1 MARPRRS
8 RRTLITLLVLVL
20 VSVTVI
26 SIDESG
32 RTHGI
37 TSGIKS
43 VATDVF
49 SPFRSGVE
57 DVVHPIGDFFAGAV
71 HYGSLQQENQQ
82 LRAEIGRLRQ
92 QSAEAAHA
100 KAQLR
105 QLDHLLRT
113 HDLPS
118 VGTLRTVTAETI
130 ARGQSDFTAT
140 ITIDKGRSSGVA
152 VTDPVVGGGGLVGKV
167 VQASH
172 STAEV
177 QLITDGQATVAVTF
191 GTPPAY
197 AVVQGEGPGVP
208 MKATVT
214 TSVSPATKVKVGARM
229 FTNGQADA
237 SFPPGIPVGRVTSV
251 RTVPGAPHK
260 DIEVEPLADLGTLA
274 YVQVLQWSTAP

>member
-1 MARPRRS
+1 MAKPRRS

-26 SIDESG
+26 SLDESG

-49 SPFRSGVE
+49 SPFRSGVD

-71 HYGSLQQENQQ
+71 DYSSLEHENQQ
-82 LRAEIGRLRQ
+82 LRAEIAKLRQ
-92 QSAEAAHA
+92 QWAEAAHA
-100 KAQLR
+100 KAELR
-105 QLDHLLRT
+105 QLDRQLRT

-118 VGTLRTVTAETI
+118 VGTLRTVTAQTI

-140 ITIDKGRSSGVA
+140 ITIDKGRSAGVA
-152 VTDPVVGGGGLVGKV
+152 VTDPVVGGGGLVGRV

-177 QLITDGQATVAVTF
+177 QLITDGQATVPVTF
-191 GTPPAY
+191 GTPPSY
-197 AVVQGEGPGVP
+197 AVLQGQGPGNP
-208 MKATVT
+208 MRATYIT
-214 TSVSPATKVKVGARM
+214 PATTVRVGARM
-229 FTNGQADA
+229 YTNGQANA
-237 SFPPGIPVGRVTSV
+237 SFPKGIPVARVISV
-251 RTVPGAPHK
+251 RTVPGATHK
-260 DIEVEPLADLGTLA
+260 DVRVEPLADMQTLA
-274 YVQVLQWSTAP
+274 YVQVLQWSTTP

>member
-1 MARPRRS
+1 MAKPRRS

-26 SIDESG
+26 SLDESG

-49 SPFRSGVE
+49 SPFRTGVQ

-71 HYGSLQQENQQ
+71 DYGSLQQENEQ
-82 LRAEIGRLRQ
+82 LRAENARLRQ
-92 QSAEAAHA
+92 QSAEEAHA

-118 VGTLRTVTAETI
+118 VGTLRTVTAETV
-130 ARGQSDFTAT
+130 ARGQSDFTVT

-177 QLITDGQATVAVTF
+177 QLITDGQATVPVTF
-191 GTPPAY
+191 GTPPTY
-197 AVVQGEGPGVP
+197 ALLQGEGPGKAL
-208 MKATVT
+208 KATFI
-214 TSVSPATKVKVGARM
+214 SPEATVRAGTRM
-229 FTNGQADA
+229 FTNAQAGA
-237 SFPPGIPVGRVTSV
+237 TYPPGIPVGRVTSV
-251 RTVPGAPHK
+251 HTVPGATHK
-260 DIEVEPLADLGTLA
+260 DVAVEPLADLRTLA
-274 YVQVLQWSTAP
+274 YVQVLQWSTTP

>member
-1 MARPRRS
+1 VAKPRRS

-26 SIDESG
+26 SLDESG

-49 SPFRSGVE
+49 SPFRSGVD

-82 LRAEIGRLRQ
+82 LRAEVAKLRQ
-92 QSAEAAHA
+92 QWAAAAHA
-100 KAQLR
+100 KAELR
-105 QLDHLLRT
+105 QLDRQLRT

-118 VGTLRTVTAETI
+118 VGTLRTVTAQTI

-140 ITIDKGRSSGVA
+140 ITIDKGRSAGVA
-152 VTDPVVGGGGLVGKV
+152 VTDPVVGGGGLVGRV

-177 QLITDGQATVAVTF
+177 QLITDGQAIVPVTF
-191 GTPPAY
+191 GTPPSY
-197 AVVQGEGPGVP
+197 AVLQGQGPGNP
-208 MKATVT
+208 MRATSIDPT
-214 TSVSPATKVKVGARM
+214 TKVRVGARM
-229 FTNGQADA
+229 YTNGEAHA
-237 SFPPGIPVGRVTSV
+237 SFPKGIPVARVTSV
-251 RTVPGAPHK
+251 RTVPGATHK
-260 DIEVEPLADLGTLA
+260 DVRVEPLADMQTLA
-274 YVQVLQWSTAP
+274 YVQVLQWSTTP